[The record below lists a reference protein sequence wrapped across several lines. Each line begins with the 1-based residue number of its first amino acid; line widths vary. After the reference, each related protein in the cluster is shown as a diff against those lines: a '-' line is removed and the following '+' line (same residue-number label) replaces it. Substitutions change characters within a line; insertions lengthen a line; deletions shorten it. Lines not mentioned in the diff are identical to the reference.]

1 MSKIFKLIFVLLLNL
16 FILETIAQDSTIKL
30 TPVLALKN
38 KQVKSHI
45 DTLILKSKG
54 TNKSNVIFLSFCKY
68 DTCQFFFSAC
78 SNKGLACYM
87 ITEPE
92 FQSQKLAGYV
102 EISNYDCYVFGDS
115 SVTRFFRQTGE
126 TISIPEKFK
135 WLSEVSTVRYADEL
149 FNHIDTH
156 SYDPPLYITFDIQ
169 RYVYQKGKF
178 EDIRTN
184 SEIIDLFSDF
194 RNLKFLPYRSYYNVP
209 QN

>member
-1 MSKIFKLIFVLLLNL
+1 MKIITFVLIWLMAVS
-16 FILETIAQDSTIKL
+16 ESIAQDSTIKQTFIL
-30 TPVLALKN
+30 ELRN
-38 KQVKSHI
+38 KQVKNLI
-45 DTLILKSKG
+45 DSLILNSKG
-54 TNKSNVIFLSFCKY
+54 TSLSNVIFLSFCKY
-68 DTCQFFFSAC
+68 DKCQFFFSAC
-78 SNKGLACYM
+78 SNKGLACYL

-92 FQSQKLAGYV
+92 FRSQQLAGYLK
-102 EISNYDCYVFGDS
+102 ISNYDCYVFGDP

-126 TISIPEKFK
+126 TILIPEEFK

-149 FNHIDTH
+149 FNHIVTH

-194 RNLKFLPYRSYYNVP
+194 RNLNFLPYRSYYYVP